1 VAEYFQIDE
10 LKRRVAQAPE
20 SIAFAQLAEALRRA
34 GRFDEAVEACRA
46 GLVHHPDYLS
56 AHVTLGRALIEQG
69 DLASAE
75 TELTG
80 VLAAAPE
87 NLAAVRGLAEIHERR
102 GEQGE
107 ALTHYR
113 RALTLAPH
121 DPDLEETV
129 SRLAAGLD
137 TSPAPTQPGDEA
149 SGDLPGETP
158 TVADVP
164 AGPTPAAR
172 QVEAL
177 ERWLDA
183 IMAGREP
190 QA

>member
-10 LKRRVAQAPE
+10 LKRRLAQSPS

-34 GRFDEAVEACRA
+34 GRVDEAVEACRA

-56 AHVTLGRALIEQG
+56 AHVTLGRALIVQG

-102 GEQGE
+102 GHPGE
-107 ALTHYR
+107 ALAHYR
-113 RALTLAPH
+113 RALALAPH

-129 SRLAAGLD
+129 ARLAAGLEAF
-137 TSPAPTQPGDEA
+137 PGPTQASDEA
-149 SGDLPGETP
+149 SGESPGEAP

-164 AGPTPAAR
+164 ADPTPAAR

>member
-1 VAEYFQIDE
+1 VAEHFQIDE
-10 LKRRVAQAPE
+10 LKRRLAQAPS

-102 GEQGE
+102 GQQGE
-107 ALTHYR
+107 ALAHYR
-113 RALTLAPH
+113 RALTLAPL
-121 DPDLEETV
+121 DPDLGETV

-137 TSPAPTQPGDEA
+137 ASSGPSPVSDAAPGG
-149 SGDLPGETP
+149 SPGEVP
-158 TVADVP
+158 PVADVP

-183 IMAGREP
+183 IMAGRDQ

>member
-1 VAEYFQIDE
+1 MAEYFQIDE
-10 LKRRVAQAPE
+10 LTRRLARAPG

-34 GRFDEAVEACRA
+34 GRIDEAVEACRA

-69 DLASAE
+69 DLDAAE
-75 TELTG
+75 TELAG

-87 NLAAVRGLAEIHERR
+87 NLAAMRGLAEIHERR
-102 GEQGE
+102 GQQGE
-107 ALTHYR
+107 ALAHYR

-129 SRLAAGLD
+129 SRLAV
-137 TSPAPTQPGDEA
+137 APDAPSDRSQASDGAPGA
-149 SGDLPGETP
+149 SPGETP

-172 QVEAL
+172 QIEAL